1 MGAVPVEPT
10 PPAYVT
16 ANFEKYVNA
25 PTVVAEPPAVVMT
38 TFFAPSV
45 PAGVVIEMAVE
56 VLLTIIASLPSI
68 VTEVAELK
76 LVPLITVEVPPA
88 VVPSEILSEVIVGDG
103 VET

>member
-1 MGAVPVEPT
+1 
-10 PPAYVT
+10 
-16 ANFEKYVNA
+16 
-25 PTVVAEPPAVVMT
+25 MT